1 MAAKLEFRFFDQPPE
16 VYAKAISKALA
27 YAFENVEQEHAA
39 EIALP
44 LIEAGVMEAEIVD
57 G

>member
-1 MAAKLEFRFFDQPPE
+1 MTAKLELRFFDQPTE

-27 YAFENVEQEHAA
+27 YAFENVGQEHAA